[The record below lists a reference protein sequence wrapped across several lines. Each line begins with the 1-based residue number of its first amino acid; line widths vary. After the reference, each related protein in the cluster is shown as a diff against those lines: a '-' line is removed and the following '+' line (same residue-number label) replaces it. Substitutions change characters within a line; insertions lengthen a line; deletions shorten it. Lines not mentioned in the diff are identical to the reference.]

1 VAKNERANHPGD
13 VSMRELIYAVI
24 ADRSGL
30 AEFERWLLRAM
41 VVVLLLG
48 VIVGFGAGMGG
59 MTGAMADFFVSR

>member
-1 VAKNERANHPGD
+1 
-13 VSMRELIYAVI
+13 MRELIYAVI